1 MRLRNL
7 APAVEETFSADSHIP
22 IEFEYVRSLL
32 KLLSYCCYRESLMNT
47 GKVLYVELFGSSY
60 IEILIQTLV

>member
-22 IEFEYVRSLL
+22 IEFEYVRS
-32 KLLSYCCYRESLMNT
+32 E
-47 GKVLYVELFGSSY
+47 VIILFQNY
-60 IEILIQTLV
+60 

>member
-7 APAVEETFSADSHIP
+7 APAVEETFSAVSHIP

-32 KLLSYCCYRESLMNT
+32 KLLSYCCYRESLVNT
-47 GKVLYVELFGSSY
+47 GKVELFGSSY